1 MSGLINWFG
10 SLFSGPAT
18 PIPSPITLSAN
29 IQVEIANV
37 EKVLGFLRT
46 GDWAGF
52 EAAWKAQNVVGE
64 LEAGVSLID
73 TFLKIGAV
81 FIPALAVPADALAVA
96 TFLVPIILGVG
107 STMVPDGQGGY
118 VPSKGQSLYD
128 PRTGI
133 FTGLST

>member
-1 MSGLINWFG
+1 MNGLINWF
-10 SLFSGPAT
+10 SNLFSDPAA

-29 IQVEIANV
+29 VQVEIANV
-37 EKVLGFLRT
+37 EKVLGFLQT

-52 EAAWKAQNVVGE
+52 VAAWKAQDVVAE
-64 LEAGVSLID
+64 LEAGASLID

-96 TFLVPIILGVG
+96 EFLVPILLGVG
-107 STMVPDGQGGY
+107 STMVPDGQGGF
-118 VPSKGQSLYD
+118 VPSQGQSLYD

-133 FTGLST
+133 FTGKHT